1 MEDAPHYFLK
11 TSSERSPL
19 EMIYPSTLRSAAE
32 IKDQN
37 IKQKLLDGVEASHS
51 EKAAE
56 RVTCQRFDSQVL
68 LVYTKKPLL
77 RHRRAPTESTNEY
90 FFKIIKQRV
99 VKMTQ
104 RVIKVTSFALTL
116 NFSL

>member
-1 MEDAPHYFLK
+1 MN
-11 TSSERSPL
+11 
-19 EMIYPSTLRSAAE
+19 PSTLRSAAE

-37 IKQKLLDGVEASHS
+37 IKLKLLHSVKVSHS

-56 RVTCQRFDSQVL
+56 RVTCQRFDSEVL

-77 RHRRAPTESTNEY
+77 RHHRAPNESTNEY
-90 FFKIIKQRV
+90 FFKIIKLFDEQRV
-99 VKMTQ
+99 VRVTH
-104 RVIKVTSFALTL
+104 RVIKATLFTLKL